1 MTAPFDAAVIVHNSD
16 PEDLDRPDWP
26 QPLIDLLYRR
36 KELRGKKLT
45 IEVDFEQP
53 STSIQYYQTYTL
65 DVRWELPSEL
75 PLGMTY
81 RYEVSAG
88 RPGLTGTDA
97 EMLRAL
103 TAGAAERSYRLTRRY
118 SEFTWLR
125 EPNDPDLE
133 EQLLRAGVLCE
144 GSVGDESDA
153 YMFSSECRFLEA
165 EPKSTLVSVENGVS
179 NVAFGDL
186 RNFPEEHRKEV
197 LGGIVQPVLVR
208 DQEQLAVFRQQAFEG
223 FEEVKLKRWD
233 WADPDDSFGPS
244 RWTTR
249 EEHDTLLA
257 QLQTEEHFWMRY
269 SSDPIRSEYSG
280 RLDIWI
286 SRSQVLIDSH
296 PGSGGSARVRGT
308 IQQDPYPEV
317 WNTLIELAKDRRIW
331 KNTGAARWVFWFV
344 EHQNS
349 DQTRLGCHV
358 RAPAG
363 AFPDFCL
370 HLMRLVGL
378 EGELQRF
385 PPRRAPWL

>member
-36 KELRGKKLT
+36 KELRGK
-45 IEVDFEQP
+45 
-53 STSIQYYQTYTL
+53 
-65 DVRWELPSEL
+65 R
-75 PLGMTY
+75 
-81 RYEVSAG
+81 
-88 RPGLTGTDA
+88 
-97 EMLRAL
+97 
-103 TAGAAERSYRLTRRY
+103 
-118 SEFTWLR
+118 
-125 EPNDPDLE
+125 
-133 EQLLRAGVLCE
+133 
-144 GSVGDESDA
+144 
-153 YMFSSECRFLEA
+153 
-165 EPKSTLVSVENGVS
+165 
-179 NVAFGDL
+179 
-186 RNFPEEHRKEV
+186 H
-197 LGGIVQPVLVR
+197 
-208 DQEQLAVFRQQAFEG
+208 
-223 FEEVKLKRWD
+223 
-233 WADPDDSFGPS
+233 
-244 RWTTR
+244 
-249 EEHDTLLA
+249 
-257 QLQTEEHFWMRY
+257 

-344 EHQNS
+344 EHQNG
-349 DQTRLGCHV
+349 DQARLGCH
-358 RAPAG
+358 RRPPAG
-363 AFPDFCL
+363 VFPDFCL